1 MATKILNIQNLY
13 KNFNYKNGKLYRK
26 SGNLAGTILKSGYG
40 LVSIEGKRI
49 GLHRIIYA
57 MHYGFMPEI
66 VDHIDGNPLNNNIY
80 NLRAATKSQ
89 NGMNQKLSLKNASGY
104 KGVSWNG
111 HSWRVCVYK
120 DGKKITIGTYKDKEV
135 ANLVAVSARNMYHQD
150 FARHV

>member
-1 MATKILNIQNLY
+1 MLY
-13 KNFNYKNGKLYRK
+13 KNFDYKNGKIYRK
-26 SGNLAGTILKSGYG
+26 NGNLAGTILKSGHG

-49 GLHRIIYA
+49 GIHRVIYA

-89 NGMNQKLSLKNASGY
+89 NGMNQKLSSKNTSGY

-111 HSWRVCVYK
+111 HNWKVCIYK
-120 DGKKITIGTYKDKEV
+120 NGKKITIGTYKDKEIANIV
-135 ANLVAVSARNMYHQD
+135 AITARNMHHQD